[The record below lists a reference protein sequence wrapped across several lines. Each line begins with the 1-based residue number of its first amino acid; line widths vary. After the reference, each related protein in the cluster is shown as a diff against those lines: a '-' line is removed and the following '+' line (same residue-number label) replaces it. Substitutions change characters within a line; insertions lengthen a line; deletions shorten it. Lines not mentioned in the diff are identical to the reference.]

1 MKFPKPIF
9 NELKRYYDE
18 KPESVHECSRIYRKR
33 TAEAD
38 VYTSAMRL
46 CEALALS
53 TRLVKSRADIP
64 ALNEFG
70 GDGRSLLMGR
80 YDYRANL
87 CPHGLGRGAR
97 DVAFFL
103 QDHWGRPTDE
113 WLDVERVVQAEHGSN
128 SVPNHLETIFRELKD
143 RIGIV
148 GFFNIKG
155 FPGQGALALFDKTV
169 FIGRPYWD
177 CRTMK
182 FWKLD

>member
-9 NELKRYYDE
+9 NELKRYYD
-18 KPESVHECSRIYRKR
+18 KRPESVHECARIYRKR

-38 VYTSAMRL
+38 VYTSAMRM
-46 CEALALS
+46 CEALALA
-53 TRLVKSRADIP
+53 TRLVRSRADIP

-70 GDGRSLLMGR
+70 GDGKKLLMGEFG
-80 YDYRANL
+80 YKANL

-103 QDHWGRPTDE
+103 QDHWGRPTME
-113 WLDVERVVQAEHGSN
+113 WLDVERVARSQDQ
-128 SVPNHLETIFRELKD
+128 SVPGHLEAIFADIKD

-148 GFFNIKG
+148 GFFNIAG
-155 FPGQGALALFDKTV
+155 FPGQGTLSLFDKTE
-169 FIGRPYWD
+169 FIGMPYWN
-177 CRTMK
+177 CKTMK

>member
-9 NELKRYYDE
+9 NELKRYYDD

-38 VYTSAMRL
+38 TYTSAMRM
-46 CEALALS
+46 CEALILS
-53 TRLVKSRADIP
+53 TRMVRSRADIP

-70 GDGRSLLMGR
+70 GDGRALLMGR
-80 YDYRANL
+80 YNYRANL

-103 QDHWGRPTDE
+103 QDHWGRATE
-113 WLDVERVVQAEHGSN
+113 QWLDVESVVQAEHGSG
-128 SVPNHLETIFRELKD
+128 SVPLHLETIFRQLKG
-143 RIGIV
+143 RLGLV
-148 GFFNIKG
+148 GFFGIKDVS
-155 FPGQGALALFDKTV
+155 GQGALALFDKDV
-169 FIGRPYWD
+169 FVGKPHWN

>member
-9 NELKRYYDE
+9 DELKRHYDT
-18 KPESVHECSRIYRKR
+18 KPESVHECSRIYRKT

-38 VYTSAMRL
+38 VYTSAMRM
-46 CEALALS
+46 CEALALA
-53 TRLVKSRADIP
+53 TRLVRARADIP
-64 ALNEFG
+64 ALNEVG
-70 GDGRSLLMGR
+70 GDGRSLLFG
-80 YDYRANL
+80 DYGYKANL

-103 QDHWGRPTDE
+103 QDNWGRPTQE
-113 WLDVERVVQAEHGSN
+113 WLDVRTIFDTETKDR
-128 SVPNHLETIFRELKD
+128 SVPTHLETIFKELKD

-148 GFFNIKG
+148 GFFNITG
-155 FPGQGALALFDKTV
+155 FPGQGALALFDREM
-169 FIGRPYWD
+169 FIGTPYWE

>member
-9 NELKRYYDE
+9 DELKRYYE
-18 KPESVHECSRIYRKR
+18 TKPESVHECSRIYRKT

-38 VYTSAMRL
+38 VYTSAVRM
-46 CEALALS
+46 CEALVLA
-53 TRLVKSRADIP
+53 TRLVRSRADIP

-70 GDGRSLLMGR
+70 GDGKSLLLGR
-80 YDYRANL
+80 YGYKANL

-103 QDHWGRPTDE
+103 QDNWGRPTSE
-113 WLDVERVVQAEHGSN
+113 WLDVQSIRASIEDK
-128 SVPNHLETIFRELKD
+128 SVPTHMHAVFSNLRD

-148 GFFNIKG
+148 GFFNIRD
-155 FPGQGALALFDKTV
+155 FPGQGALALFDKDT
-169 FIGRPYWD
+169 FIGKPYWN